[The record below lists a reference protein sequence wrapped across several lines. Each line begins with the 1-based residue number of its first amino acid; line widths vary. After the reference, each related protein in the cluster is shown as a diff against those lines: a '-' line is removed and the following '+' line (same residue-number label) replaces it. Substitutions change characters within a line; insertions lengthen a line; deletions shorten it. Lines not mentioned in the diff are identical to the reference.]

1 MKNLHKTVFSLAL
14 LLGSTS
20 LLYAESDNTD
30 GVSTSATMASG
41 AITQD
46 LQYGKS
52 DKKSSKARHYVN
64 EFLGGKTTVMVVG
77 GTPQDEL
84 VKVQAIDYF
93 RRTLRPG
100 PGQVGMP
107 SFIITDKN
115 NRASFAMGGFVKFR
129 TAYDFNGEVQ
139 NLDFVTYDI
148 PMQRTPQNRQRLLMD
163 ASTSRLYFK
172 TVINTTAVGAIEAY
186 VETDFRGAGNNLRL
200 REAYVSVGGFLA
212 GKTVTTFCDLAAAPN
227 TIDFE
232 GPNAYTYN
240 RNLMVRYSKTFNPHW
255 SMAIAAEFPGL
266 QATTGPDAEVI
277 PQRVPD
283 IPAYVQYAW
292 NQGQNHV
299 RVSGIVRNL
308 NYYNKISDK
317 ITSSV
322 GYGVSLSG
330 VVRACSFI
338 SFTGQALY
346 GQGITPY
353 IADLNTA
360 PLDLIPDPEHPGKLI
375 TPPVMSWLIGAQ
387 MNFTKK
393 LTMNLGYSQV
403 HVWNRDGFFQANEYK
418 LSQYIVS
425 NMFYKINPA
434 IQVGLEYLYGNRT
447 NQNNAFQKAHRIQA
461 MVQLNF

>member
-1 MKNLHKTVFSLAL
+1 MKTLKKTAFSLAL
-14 LLGSTS
+14 MLGSTS
-20 LLYAESDNTD
+20 LLYAEADNTNNASSAIP
-30 GVSTSATMASG
+30 STATEAV
-41 AITQD
+41 
-46 LQYGKS
+46 KHE
-52 DKKSSKARHYVN
+52 KKPKAQHYVN

-77 GTPQDEL
+77 GTPEDEL
-84 VKVQAIDYF
+84 VKVQATDYF

-100 PGQVGMP
+100 PQQVGMP

-129 TAYDFNGEVQ
+129 TAYDFNSEVQ

-148 PMQRTPQNRQRLLMD
+148 PMQQTPQNRQRFLMD

-172 TVINTTAVGAIEAY
+172 TVINSTSVGPIEVY
-186 VETDFRGAGNNLRL
+186 IETDFRGAGNNLRL
-200 REAYVSVGGFLA
+200 REAYISVGGFLA
-212 GKTVTTFCDLAAAPN
+212 GQTVTTFCDLAAAPN

-240 RNLMVRYSKTFNPHW
+240 RNLMVRYSKTFNQHW
-255 SMAIAAEFPGL
+255 SMAIAAEFPNI

-277 PQRVPD
+277 PQRMPD

-292 NQGQNHV
+292 NQSQSHV
-299 RVSGIVRNL
+299 RLSAIVRGL
-308 NYYNKISDK
+308 NYFDK
-317 ITSSV
+317 IKDKTTSAT
-322 GYGVSLSG
+322 GFGVSLSG
-330 VVRACSFI
+330 AVKACSFI
-338 SFTGQALY
+338 SITGQALY
-346 GQGITPY
+346 GKGLTPY

-360 PLDLIPDPEHPGKLI
+360 PLDLIPDPHKPGKLI
-375 TPPVMSWLIGAQ
+375 APPVMSWLLGAQ

-403 HVWNRDGFFQANEYK
+403 HVWNSYGFFQPQEYK

-425 NMFYKINPA
+425 NMFYKFNPA
-434 IQVGLEYLYGNRT
+434 IQVGIEYLYGNRT
-447 NQNNAFQKAHRIQA
+447 NQNNAFEKAHRVQA

>member
-46 LQYGKS
+46 PQYGKS

-292 NQGQNHV
+292 NQGQSHV